1 MTVGGEEVGRV
12 IIGLFGNTVPRT
24 TENFRALCTGEKV
37 RSNKDYNFHWDP
49 GLDLDLLLRNREPLQ
64 SPLVLVLSS
73 KLFYDVIVV
82 RKFLSLNA

>member
-37 RSNKDYNFHWDP
+37 RSCKNDTFP
-49 GLDLDLLLRNREPLQ
+49 RDLRL
-64 SPLVLVLSS
+64 
-73 KLFYDVIVV
+73 Y
-82 RKFLSLNA
+82 

>member
-37 RSNKDYNFHWDP
+37 RRNKDYTFPWDP
-49 GLDLDLLLRNREPLQ
+49 GLDLDLLLRNREPV
-64 SPLVLVLSS
+64 SESS
-73 KLFYDVIVV
+73 GSCSF
-82 RKFLSLNA
+82 F